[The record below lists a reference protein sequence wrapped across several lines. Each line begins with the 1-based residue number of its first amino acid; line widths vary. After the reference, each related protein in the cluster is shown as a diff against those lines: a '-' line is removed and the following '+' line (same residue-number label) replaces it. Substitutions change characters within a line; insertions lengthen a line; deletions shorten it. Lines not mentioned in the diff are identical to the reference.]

1 MITKIQEENPL
12 KSSEEKMEYFG
23 NAVFSWIE
31 TFRDYTIIKKRGNDY
46 AIKEIETC
54 FMGYIIDN
62 GFVRV

>member
-1 MITKIQEENPL
+1 M

-23 NAVFSWIE
+23 NAVFSWVE